1 MFDCLLIVSPFQVF
15 LMQYRH
21 DILQQVLPELL
32 KLPWEVL
39 RVDSQYD
46 YPNEHPPDA
55 AFSFPGLFSA
65 AWPAAGGRSGR

>member
-1 MFDCLLIVSPFQVF
+1 
-15 LMQYRH
+15 MQYRH

-32 KLPWEVL
+32 ELPWEVL

-55 AFSFPGLFSA
+55 ASSFPDFFCSLASC
-65 AWPAAGGRSGR
+65 RR